1 MNRIAGLVILAIFYG
16 IYIGKMLLQ
25 KRKGIRTDQM
35 ARGRRR
41 DRVFYVE
48 VILKLATYSV
58 VAVELISI
66 ILTKSYLPEGFIAAG
81 CILGLVGDVIFAAAV
96 ITMRDSW
103 RAGLAEADETR
114 MITDG
119 IYRYSRNPAFLGFDL
134 VYLGI
139 LLMFFNWI
147 LFVFSMFAIIM
158 LHIQILQEESYL
170 LKVFGEEYA
179 AYRSRVCRYLGR
191 KPDLQKE
198 NKEQITKG

>member
-1 MNRIAGLVILAIFYG
+1 MAIFYG

-25 KRKGIRTDQM
+25 QRKGIRTDQM

-41 DRVFYVE
+41 DKLFYVE

-58 VAVELISI
+58 VAVELASI
-66 ILTKSYLPEGFIAAG
+66 ILTKSYLPEGFIAVG
-81 CILGLVGDVIFAAAV
+81 CFLGVIGDIIFATAV

-103 RAGLAEADETR
+103 RAGLAQEDETK
-114 MITDG
+114 MIKDG
-119 IYRYSRNPAFLGFDL
+119 IYKFSRNPAFLGFDL

-191 KPDLQKE
+191 KSDLQ
-198 NKEQITKG
+198 

>member
-41 DRVFYVE
+41 DKVFYVE

-58 VAVELISI
+58 VAVELVSI
-66 ILTKSYLPEGFIAAG
+66 VLTKSYLPEVFIAAG
-81 CILGLVGDVIFAAAV
+81 CFLGVIGDIIFAMAV

-103 RAGLAEADETR
+103 RAGLAQEDETK
-114 MITDG
+114 MITNG
-119 IYRYSRNPAFLGFDL
+119 IYKFSRNPAFLGFDL

-191 KPDLQKE
+191 KSDSQQSRLFRRRRQ
-198 NKEQITKG
+198 

>member
-41 DRVFYVE
+41 DKVFYVE

-58 VAVELISI
+58 VAVELVSI

-81 CILGLVGDVIFAAAV
+81 CFLGVIGDIIFVTAV

-103 RAGLAEADETR
+103 RAGLAQEDETK
-114 MITDG
+114 MITNG
-119 IYRYSRNPAFLGFDL
+119 IYKFSRNPAFLGFDL
-134 VYLGI
+134 VYMGI

-179 AYRSRVCRYLGR
+179 AYRGRVCRYLGR
-191 KPDLQKE
+191 KFDSQ
-198 NKEQITKG
+198 Q